1 MKLSMR
7 KAGSKQQTNGV
18 AATPAPVAATAEQEV
33 SVTKR
38 YNQALS
44 RPWVTSYRLIG
55 KRIANAVPFF
65 EDLRPNLL
73 RSGKRIHFEAY
84 VSLVVFTGLIAF
96 CVGFLA
102 VLIFGLILHGPPL
115 MVALFAFGIA
125 LLTGATGFGVM
136 YAIPSMNADSRKR
149 DMDEDLPYVMS
160 QMAVLAAAGL
170 GPERVFRSL
179 ALTEEKS
186 VVADEAKM
194 ILRDVDMLG
203 FDLLTALGNARERS
217 PSKTFSDF
225 LEGFT
230 ATTKSGGDLK
240 KYLLSSAKE
249 IMELK
254 RISAKQLVETLGM
267 LAEAYVSMLVVFPLI
282 LLIMF
287 SVMGMVGGN
296 VGGFSVFSIMA
307 LVTYVMIPILAIA
320 MIVMLDGMMPK
331 R

>member
-1 MKLSMR
+1 MKEFKRIKTSTTSTLPSSSPKPVGPRLSF
-7 KAGSKQQTNGV
+7 V
-18 AATPAPVAATAEQEV
+18 E
-33 SVTKR
+33 R

-55 KRIANAVPFF
+55 ERIARAIPLF

-84 VSLVVFTGLIAF
+84 VSLVVFSSML
-96 CVGFLA
+96 GFLLGFA
-102 VLIFGLILHGPPL
+102 ATVILGLVLHGD
-115 MVALFAFGIA
+115 LFLVLLLAIGIG
-125 LLTGATGFGVM
+125 LLSGATGFGVT
-136 YAIPSMNADSRKR
+136 YAIPSMTADSRR
-149 DMDEDLPYVMS
+149 RSMDEELPYTMS

-170 GPERVFRSL
+170 PPERIFRSL
-179 ALTEEKS
+179 AQGEEKS
-186 VVADEAKM
+186 VVAQEANM

-203 FDLLTALGNARERS
+203 YDLLTALGNARERS
-217 PSKTFSDF
+217 PSRIFSDF

-230 ATTKSGGDLK
+230 ATTRSGGDLR

-249 IMELK
+249 MMETK
-254 RISAKQLVETLGM
+254 RIAAKQLVETLGM

-287 SVMGMVGGN
+287 SVMGLVGGN
-296 VGGFSVFSIMA
+296 VAGFSVLSIMG
-307 LVTYVMIPILAIA
+307 LVTYAMIPLLAMLMILLLDA
-320 MIVMLDGMMPK
+320 MLPK